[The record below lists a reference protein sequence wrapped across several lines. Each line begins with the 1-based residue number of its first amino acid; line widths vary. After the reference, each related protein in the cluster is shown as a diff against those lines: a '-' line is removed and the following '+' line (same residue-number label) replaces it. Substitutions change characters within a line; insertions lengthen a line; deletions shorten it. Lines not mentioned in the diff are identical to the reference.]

1 LALYTDCNYSTL
13 HRNKNLDAFRRRYE
27 NVIPEITN
35 CRLSA
40 DDFQNISVIGRGA
53 FGEVHLVRMKETK
66 KVYAMK
72 ILNKFEMIR
81 RSDTAF
87 FWEERDIMAHTKSE
101 WIVQLHYAFQDVCN
115 LYMVMDFVPGKL
127 DYMTIII

>member
-1 LALYTDCNYSTL
+1 MIFVDYLLALI
-13 HRNKNLDAFRRRYE
+13 H
-27 NVIPEITN
+27 
-35 CRLSA
+35 
-40 DDFQNISVIGRGA
+40 Q
-53 FGEVHLVRMKETK
+53 RMC
-66 KVYAMK
+66 
-72 ILNKFEMIR
+72 LQIR